1 MDRSR
6 PPLDSSAALAHVAQ
20 PDGLYLLPASLA
32 DPSGSDTAWRVA
44 EEQIAALVL
53 IVSLLI
59 IMAVLSLA

>member
-6 PPLDSSAALAHVAQ
+6 PPLDSYAALAQVAQ
-20 PDGLYLLPASLA
+20 PDGLYLLPAALD
-32 DPSGSDTAWRVA
+32 DPSRSDPAWRVA

-59 IMAVLSLA
+59 VVAVLSLA